1 MGFTADTKS
10 NSQQVSLT
18 GQQAA
23 KKRHRTNFPPETDDH
38 FLGYSQHGGAWR
50 LDSMIDS
57 VEEIC
62 YSKLSGL
69 ENVSVFNFLPTPN
82 QEKFERH
89 FSLI

>member
-1 MGFTADTKS
+1 MS
-10 NSQQVSLT
+10 VT

-23 KKRHRTNFPPETDDH
+23 KKRHGINSPSETDDH
-38 FLGYSQHGGAWR
+38 FLGYSQHSDAWR

-57 VEEIC
+57 MEETC

>member
-1 MGFTADTKS
+1 M
-10 NSQQVSLT
+10 SLT

-23 KKRHRTNFPPETDDH
+23 KKRRRTNFPPETDDH

-69 ENVSVFNFLPTPN
+69 ENVSVFNFLPLLTKRN
-82 QEKFERH
+82 LKRH